1 VINTTTHVWLALP
14 YSLRWE
20 STFSGDGIDE
30 QTSIGGR
37 TASASGRVSEVHTN
51 EQRRT
56 GGTMTTDEER
66 LPDPSA
72 LLGVYRF
79 ATRYRPHPSEDQAS
93 KSSRVGG
100 SASSSKKFGPLS
112 DELSLLVD
120 KELGVPLRSAVMVTG
135 EEISSS
141 EIVEIAFD
149 EPIPAALF
157 RPLR

>member
-1 VINTTTHVWLALP
+1 MRSGCLTLRP
-14 YSLRWE
+14 YSA
-20 STFSGDGIDE
+20 STGS
-30 QTSIGGR
+30 
-37 TASASGRVSEVHTN
+37 
-51 EQRRT
+51 RR
-56 GGTMTTDEER
+56 
-66 LPDPSA
+66 DP
-72 LLGVYRF
+72 
-79 ATRYRPHPSEDQAS
+79 RPHPSEDQAS
-93 KSSRVGG
+93 KSSGVGG

-120 KELGVPLRSAVMVTG
+120 KELGVPLRSAVMVAG